1 MTEKIKVLISN
12 LKHAPGCYLM
22 HDKEGT
28 VIYVGKAKDLQKRVS
43 QYFLR
48 PQTGKVFKMVQNV
61 DYFETIIVQNEKEAL
76 VLEMNLIHQYYP
88 RFNILLKDGSHYP
101 YIALKRKGDVTLNI
115 KRNNK
120 DKNYDYFG
128 PFPNS
133 GAAYK
138 MVDLIHKIFPIILM
152 IFSLSLG
159 AFALPWLYSIR

>member
-1 MTEKIKVLISN
+1 MSN
-12 LKHAPGCYLM
+12 LKHSPGVYLM
-22 HDKEGT
+22 YDKDNT

-48 PQTGKVFKMVQNV
+48 PQAGKVFKMVQNV
-61 DYFETIIVQNEKEAL
+61 DHFETIIVQNEKEAL

-101 YIALKRKGDVTLNI
+101 YIALKKKGDVTLSI
-115 KRNNK
+115 RRNNK
-120 DKNYDYFG
+120 DKNYDYYG

-138 MVDLIHKIFPIILM
+138 MVDLINKIYPIRK
-152 IFSLSLG
+152 FC
-159 AFALPWLYSIR
+159 